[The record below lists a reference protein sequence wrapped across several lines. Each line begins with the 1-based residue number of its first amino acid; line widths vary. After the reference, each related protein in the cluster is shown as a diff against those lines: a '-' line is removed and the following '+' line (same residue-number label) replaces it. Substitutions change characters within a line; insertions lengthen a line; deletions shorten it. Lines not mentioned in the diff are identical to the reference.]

1 MRTTSTNLMM
11 GIAFLVS
18 VVVARAT
25 DLRGRINQYAPV
37 ISFDTCRNTV
47 RIAPVSWLR
56 KDDRIML
63 LQMKGV
69 HVDTTRTDQTG
80 AVVDVANAGL
90 WEICTVDTVMG
101 GTIRLMHRPIHRYS
115 TTDGVQLIKV
125 ARSTSADVIG
135 SVTAQPWNGSSG
147 GVVAI
152 ECDDTLRLH
161 ASLDVG
167 GMGYRGG
174 AVSLNTLDTAETSWA
189 TRDDAG
195 LGGRKGEG
203 SAAALRALGA
213 GRSPWANGGGGGN
226 ARNGGGGG
234 GANGG
239 NGGMGGT
246 QPLTMLPTDVR
257 GRGGFAMSTDDAR
270 RLFLGGGGG
279 GGHQNDFKGS
289 AGATGG
295 GIIVVIASVVIVDS
309 GVTLD
314 ARGATARDALEDGA
328 GGGGAGGS
336 IYLSATTIIGTA
348 RCVADGGDGGENN
361 GTNGCYA
368 PGGGGGGGRV
378 ISSFPVDALLFGG
391 SAGTARDATCTNDVH
406 HGATPGANGIQLQAV
421 VRPTSTSVFNV
432 PRIVTPDTTVC
443 GRSRAVVRAVGGAQY
458 DWWVNDSLQSSNAP
472 EIDVVPTKK
481 RNQVICAIMTND
493 GCVFRD
499 TIRVDTTSCAE
510 PTSDVGFRIDDVR
523 GRPGDSVDVVI
534 HVSTRDSIR
543 YPATIRFR
551 LMTRASVLIPQRA
564 ASNGSQLSRAW
575 RWMWMQVPTYN
586 GMTDT
591 VLRIPMTV
599 TLGDDERSMI
609 TIDTFAVDD
618 ARVIPR
624 LGRFGICSLDVC
636 MEAGPRLFD
645 PFDGLSLQRRGTTLA
660 LDDTSPRQ
668 VSIRAF
674 DVGGRQFPQTIM
686 TRTPCTVQITDLFS
700 DPSEFYGWLVLRID
714 DREVI
719 VPWFNIP

>member
-1 MRTTSTNLMM
+1 MRTTST
-11 GIAFLVS
+11 ILVLGFTILTG
-18 VVVARAT
+18 VAVARGT

-47 RIAPVSWLR
+47 RISPVSWL
-56 KDDRIML
+56 KKYDRIML

-69 HVDTTRTDQTG
+69 RVDTSRTERTG
-80 AVVDVANAGL
+80 AINDVANAGM
-90 WEICTVDTVMG
+90 WELCTVDTVMG
-101 GTIRLMHRPIHRYS
+101 GTIRLTHRPIHRYS
-115 TTDGVQLIKV
+115 ATDGVQLIKV

-135 SVTAQPWNGSSG
+135 PVTAQSWNGSSG
-147 GVVAI
+147 GVIAL

-161 ASLDVG
+161 ASLDAS

-174 AVSLNTLDTAETSWA
+174 AVSLNTLDTAETSWVS
-189 TRDDAG
+189 RDDAG

-203 SAAALRALGA
+203 SATTLRAFGA
-213 GRSPWANGGGGGN
+213 GRSPWVNGGGGGN

-246 QPLTMLPTDVR
+246 QPSTLLPTDVR
-257 GRGGFAMSTDDAR
+257 GRGGHGVATGDAR
-270 RLFLGGGGG
+270 RLSLGGGGG

-289 AGATGG
+289 AGAAGG
-295 GIIVVIASVVIVDS
+295 GIIVVLASVVIVDS
-309 GVTLD
+309 GVVLD

-336 IYLSATTIIGTA
+336 IYVSATTIVGSA
-348 RCVADGGDGGENN
+348 HCMVNGGDGGENN

-378 ISSFPVDALLFGG
+378 ITSIPVDASVIGG
-391 SAGTARDATCTNDVH
+391 SAGAARDAACSNDVH
-406 HGATPGANGIQLQAV
+406 HGATSGADGILLPAV
-421 VRPTSTSVFNV
+421 ERPMSTSIFLV
-432 PRIVTPDTTVC
+432 PRIVTPDTSVC
-443 GRSRAVVRAVGGAQY
+443 GRSRTIVRATGGAQY
-458 DWWVNDSLQSSNAP
+458 EWWVNDSLQPSNAP
-472 EIDVVPTKK
+472 EIEIVPSKK

-510 PTSDVGFRIDDVR
+510 PTSDVGFRIEDVR

-534 HVSTRDSIR
+534 RVSTRDSIR
-543 YPATIRFR
+543 YSANIRFR
-551 LMTRASVLIPQRA
+551 LMTRASVLIPQNA
-564 ASNGSQLSRAW
+564 ASIGSHLSRAW
-575 RWMWMQVPTYN
+575 RWMWMQVPTYD

-609 TIDTFAVDD
+609 TIDSFTVDD
-618 ARVIPR
+618 ARVVPR
-624 LGRFGICSLDVC
+624 LGRFGICSLEVC

-645 PFDGLSLQRRGTTLA
+645 PSAGPNVQRRGKILA
-660 LDDTSPRQ
+660 IDGTPSRQ
-668 VSIRAF
+668 VTVRAY
-674 DVGGRQFPQTIM
+674 DVAGREYPQSIM
-686 TRTPCTVQITDLFS
+686 TNAPCELLIADLFCGTS
-700 DPSEFYGWLVLRID
+700 SFYGWIVLTID
-714 DREVI
+714 DRDLI
-719 VPWFNIP
+719 VPWFDIP

>member
-1 MRTTSTNLMM
+1 MRTTSTILLLGFIMLA
-11 GIAFLVS
+11 GIAD
-18 VVVARAT
+18 AQAT
-25 DLRGRINQYAPV
+25 DLRGRINQYAAV
-37 ISFDTCRNTV
+37 SSFDTCRNTV
-47 RIAPVSWLR
+47 RITPVAWL
-56 KDDRIML
+56 KKGDRIML

-69 HVDTTRTDQTG
+69 HVDTSRTDRTG
-80 AVVDVANAGL
+80 AINDVANAGL
-90 WEICTVDTVMG
+90 WELCTVDTVMG
-101 GTIRLMHRPIHRYS
+101 GTVRLTHRPIHRYS

-125 ARSTSADVIG
+125 ARSTSADVTG
-135 SVTAQPWNGSSG
+135 LVTAQAWNGTSG
-147 GVVAI
+147 GVIAI
-152 ECDDTLRLH
+152 ECTDTLRLH
-161 ASLDVG
+161 ASLDAG

-203 SAAALRALGA
+203 SAAAVRALGA
-213 GRSPWANGGGGGN
+213 GRSPWSSGGGGGN

-234 GANGG
+234 GGNGG
-239 NGGMGGT
+239 EGGMGGT
-246 QPLTMLPTDVR
+246 QPSTLFPTDVR
-257 GRGGFAMSTDDAR
+257 GRGGYALATNDPH

-289 AGATGG
+289 AGAAGG

-309 GVTLD
+309 GVVLD
-314 ARGATARDALEDGA
+314 ARGATARNALEDGA

-336 IYLSATTIIGTA
+336 IAFFASTIVGTA
-348 RCVADGGDGGENN
+348 QCVVDGGDGGENN

-378 ISSFPVDALLFGG
+378 ITSIPVAASVLGG
-391 SAGTARDATCTNDVH
+391 SAGMARDVTCSSDVR
-406 HGATPGANGIQLQAV
+406 HGASSGTDGVRLQMSDL
-421 VRPTSTSVFNV
+421 PMSTSTFVV

-443 GRSRAVVRAVGGAQY
+443 GRSKALVRAMGGAQY
-458 DWWVNDSLQSSNAP
+458 DWWVNDALQPLNAP
-472 EIDVVPTKK
+472 EIEVTPTKK

-499 TIRVDTTSCAE
+499 TMRVDTTSCAE

-551 LMTRASVLIPQRA
+551 LMTRASVLVPQRD
-564 ASNGSQLSRAW
+564 ASTGSQLSRAW
-575 RWMWMQVPTYN
+575 RWMWMQMPTYA
-586 GMTDT
+586 GLTDT
-591 VLRIPMTV
+591 VLRIPMMV

-609 TIDTFAVDD
+609 TIDSFTVDD

-645 PFDGLSLQRRGTTLA
+645 PSAGTLMQRRGRSLV
-660 LDDTSPRQ
+660 LDGTSSRQ
-668 VSIRAF
+668 VTVRAF
-674 DVGGRQFPQTIM
+674 DVGGRQYPQCIM
-686 TRTPCTVQITDLFS
+686 TNTPCELHISDLFCDAS
-700 DPSEFYGWLVLRID
+700 TFYGWVVLTID
-714 DREVI
+714 DHDMV
-719 VPWFNIP
+719 VPWFNLP